1 MLRRMSKFKN
11 LLLINSGFIK
21 DKIITQN
28 FEIKNFF
35 NIIKFETVF
44 FFFFS
49 FLLNFSNFVELHYFF
64 FKKAKIVFGLP
75 KVYKFVLFKKRKAEK
90 RQFGALDF

>member
-1 MLRRMSKFKN
+1 MSKFKK

-35 NIIKFETVF
+35 NIIKFERVF
-44 FFFFS
+44 
-49 FLLNFSNFVELHYFF
+49 
-64 FKKAKIVFGLP
+64 
-75 KVYKFVLFKKRKAEK
+75 
-90 RQFGALDF
+90 